1 MKNNTAMQLDDLRI
15 FSRVAELA
23 SFSQAADQLGITKG
37 RASTVVQQLEA
48 HVGARLLQRTTRSVR
63 LTPDGEQFLERCKE
77 LLADAEQLQAMFQ
90 PLASG
95 LRGRVRV
102 DMPTILARDII
113 IPRLLE
119 FLEANPLLDVGIG
132 TTDRRV
138 DLILEGYDCVLR
150 IGTFPELDLVVRPL
164 GAMSMC
170 NLASPAYLHAHG
182 TPSSLADLA
191 QHRIIHFTSNLSTQ
205 GAGWDYVDK
214 GEARV
219 QPMQCALV
227 INSADAYQAACVAG
241 VGLIQCPVITTRRLV
256 DAGLLV
262 EILPQFTAPPMPV
275 SLLYPHRRQ
284 IAPRVKAIMNWIAE
298 VLEPHLVD
306 HSD

>member
-1 MKNNTAMQLDDLRI
+1 MQLDDLRI

-23 SFSQAADQLGITKG
+23 SFSQAADQLGLTKG
-37 RASTVVQQLEA
+37 RVSTVVQHLEA

-77 LLADAEQLQAMFQ
+77 LLADAEHLQAMFQ

-113 IPRLLE
+113 IPRLPE
-119 FLEANPLLDVGIG
+119 FLAANPLLDVGIG

-138 DLILEGYDCVLR
+138 DLIQEGYDCVLR
-150 IGTFPELDLVVRPL
+150 IGTFPEQDLVVRPL
-164 GAMSMC
+164 GTMTMC
-170 NLASPAYLHAHG
+170 NLASPAYLLAHG

-191 QHRIIHFTSNLSTQ
+191 QHRIIHFASNLTTQ

-214 GEARV
+214 GKIRV
-219 QPMQCALV
+219 QPMQCAFV
-227 INSADAYQAACVAG
+227 VNSADAYQAACLAG
-241 VGLIQCPVITTRRLV
+241 LGMIQCPVITTRHLV
-256 DAGLLV
+256 DAGSLV
-262 EILPQFTAPPMPV
+262 EMLPQFTPAPMPV

-298 VLEPHLVD
+298 VLEPHLVERAK
-306 HSD
+306 

>member
-1 MKNNTAMQLDDLRI
+1 MTMQLDDLRI

-37 RASTVVQQLEA
+37 RVSTVVQQLEA

-63 LTPDGEQFLERCKE
+63 LTPDGEQFLERCKD

-90 PLASG
+90 PLATG

-113 IPRLLE
+113 IPRLPK

-138 DLILEGYDCVLR
+138 DLIQEGYDCVLR

-164 GAMSMC
+164 GAMTMR
-170 NLASPAYLHAHG
+170 NLASPAYLDAHG

-191 QHRIIHFTSNLSTQ
+191 QHHIIHFTSNLNTQ

-214 GEARV
+214 GKARV

-227 INSADAYQAACVAG
+227 INSADAYQAACLAG
-241 VGLIQCPVITTRRLV
+241 LGLIQCPVITTRHFV
-256 DAGLLV
+256 EAGLLV
-262 EILPQFTAPPMPV
+262 EVLPQFTAAPMPV

-298 VLEPHLVD
+298 MLEPHLAEGT
-306 HSD
+306 